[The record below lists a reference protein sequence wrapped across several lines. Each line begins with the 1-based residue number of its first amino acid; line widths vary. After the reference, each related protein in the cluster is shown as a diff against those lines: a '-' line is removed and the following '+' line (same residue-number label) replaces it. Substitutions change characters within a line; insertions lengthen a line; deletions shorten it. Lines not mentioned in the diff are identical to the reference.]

1 MNIPN
6 DLKYTE
12 SHEWV
17 RAEGNAG
24 TMGVTDFAQHELGDI
39 VFVEAPAAGTALT
52 AGASMGSVE
61 SVKAVS
67 DVNSPVSGTVAE
79 VNEALAD
86 HPELLNQDPYGGGWI
101 VKITLSSPGELD
113 RLMDAEAYAKYVA
126 ESAH

>member
-6 DLKYTE
+6 DLKYTQ

-17 RAEGNAG
+17 RLDGSVG
-24 TMGVTDFAQHELGDI
+24 IVGITDFAQHELGDI
-39 VFVEAPAAGTALT
+39 VFVEAPAEGTAVT
-52 AGASMGSVE
+52 SGANMGSVE

-67 DVNSPVSGTVAE
+67 EVNSPVSGTVAE
-79 VNEALAD
+79 VNAELAD
-86 HPELLNQDPYGGGWI
+86 HPELLNNDPYGAGWI
-101 VKITLSSPGELD
+101 VKVTLSNPGELD